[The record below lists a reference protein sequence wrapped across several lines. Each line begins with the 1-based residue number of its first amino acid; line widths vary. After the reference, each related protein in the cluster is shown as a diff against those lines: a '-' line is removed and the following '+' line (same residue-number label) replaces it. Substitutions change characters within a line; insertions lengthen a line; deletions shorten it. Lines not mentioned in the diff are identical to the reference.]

1 MIVGGHITE
10 LFDHWDHTLETGTE
24 IDFAVVLVAAAG
36 ASVLLAVAA
45 AELIVRALRRLFKK
59 LTDETEESQF
69 FASPSSIPTSS
80 PPLSLRI

>member
-45 AELIVRALRRLFKK
+45 AKLIVLPFP
-59 LTDETEESQF
+59 
-69 FASPSSIPTSS
+69 FASDSRLTAFCAVSELQGPTH
-80 PPLSLRI
+80 LHGT